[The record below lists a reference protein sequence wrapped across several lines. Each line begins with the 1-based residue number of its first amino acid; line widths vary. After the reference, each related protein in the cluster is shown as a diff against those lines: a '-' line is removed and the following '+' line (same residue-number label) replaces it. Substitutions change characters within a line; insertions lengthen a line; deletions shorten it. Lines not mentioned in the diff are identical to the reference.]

1 MTKYNL
7 ECLHCGA
14 TYEDD
19 FYRLKCDNDHKPSL
33 LRTVY
38 TNKKLTVHENQT
50 GVFKFM
56 DFLPVSRVLQNKSA
70 PVTYKSEKLN
80 KFLGLQNLYIIFNGY
95 WPEKKAML
103 YTASFKDLEAPPVLA
118 RIPED
123 NTNTLVV
130 ASAGNTGRAFANV
143 CSQNNIP
150 LVLVIPESGIE
161 EIWSPQP
168 FNDSV
173 KLILASGRSDY
184 LDAITLAS
192 KITEFDG
199 FFPEGGAA
207 NVARRDGMATTVL
220 DAGHHIGQIPDHYF
234 QAVGSGTGGIAAW
247 ESALRLAEDGSYGK
261 NRMRLHLAQNYPFTP
276 MSDAWKNR
284 ERNLPILDENE
295 SKEKIRQIASHV
307 LSNRKPPYSV
317 VGGVYDT
324 LSASNGLMYSV
335 KNREAEEA
343 MELFEQY
350 EGCDLHPASGVA
362 LGALRQAVKSQQ
374 VGKDDIIV
382 LNATGGG
389 ERRFRRDF
397 HLHYLQ
403 PFSRLTDEEIN
414 SQDAPKKIESI
425 LNLIYP

>member
-1 MTKYNL
+1 MKKYSL

-14 TYEDD
+14 RYEDD
-19 FYRLKCDNDHKPSL
+19 SFRLKCDNDHKPSL

-38 TNKKLTVHENQT
+38 ANKKLTVHENKI
-50 GVFKFM
+50 GMFKFM
-56 DFLPVSRVLQNKSA
+56 DFLPVERIIHNEGA
-70 PVTYKSEKLN
+70 PVTFKSERLAEVLELK
-80 KFLGLQNLYIIFNGY
+80 NLYIIFNGY
-95 WPEKKAML
+95 WPEKKAMI
-103 YTASFKDLEAPPVLA
+103 YTASFKELEAPPVLA

-123 NTNTLVV
+123 NTKTIVV
-130 ASAGNTGRAFANV
+130 ASAGNTGRAFANI
-143 CSQNNIP
+143 CSSNKIP
-150 LVLVIPESGIE
+150 IVLVIPETNIE

-168 FNDSV
+168 FNDCV
-173 KLILASGRSDY
+173 KLILASGTSDY
-184 LDAITLAS
+184 LDAITLAE

-261 NRMRLHLAQNYPFTP
+261 NGMRLHLAQNYPFTP

-284 ERNLPILDENE
+284 ERNLPNWEENE
-295 SKEKIRQIASHV
+295 SKEKIRQIESRV

-335 KNREAEEA
+335 TNKEAKEA
-343 MELFEQY
+343 MELFEQQ
-350 EGCDLHPASGVA
+350 EGCDLHPASGIA
-362 LGALRQAVKSQQ
+362 IGALIQAIKNQQ
-374 VGKDDIIV
+374 VRKESIIV

-389 ERRFRRDF
+389 EKRLKKDF
-397 HLHYLQ
+397 HLHYLH
-403 PFSRLTDEEIN
+403 PFARLSDIEIN
-414 SQDAPKKIESI
+414 SKDSAKTIESI
-425 LNLIYP
+425 IKNI